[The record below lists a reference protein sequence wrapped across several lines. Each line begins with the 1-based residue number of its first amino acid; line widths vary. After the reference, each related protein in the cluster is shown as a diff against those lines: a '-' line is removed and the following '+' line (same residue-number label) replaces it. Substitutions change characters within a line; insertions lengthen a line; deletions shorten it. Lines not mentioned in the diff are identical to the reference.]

1 VTVLVLGGTSE
12 ARDLAGALAAEGTPV
27 ISSLAGRVER
37 PRLPAGGVR
46 VGGFGGPGALAA
58 WLSEHG
64 IAAVVDATHPFAQRI
79 SESAATAC
87 SVSGVP
93 LLRLERPGWTQ
104 HSDDD
109 WHWVGDTA
117 EAAAA
122 IPGLGRRVFLTTGR
136 QGLPEFAGL
145 SETWFLIRCIDPPEP
160 PLPPAC
166 EVLLDRGP
174 YDLAGELELIDRH
187 GLDLL
192 VTKDSGGELT
202 AAKLEAARLRGL
214 PVIVIRRPPR
224 PETATVR
231 DVAGALAWLA
241 GAA

>member
-12 ARDLAGALAAEGTPV
+12 ARDLAGALTAGGTHV

-37 PRLPAGGVR
+37 PRLPPGEVR
-46 VGGFGGPGALAA
+46 VGGFGGPGALRA
-58 WLSEHG
+58 WLSEHR

-87 SVSGVP
+87 SASGVP
-93 LLRLERPGWTQ
+93 LLRLERPGWKQ
-104 HSDDD
+104 RDDDD
-109 WHWVGDTA
+109 WHWVGDTS

-136 QGLPEFAGL
+136 QGLPAFAGL
-145 SETWFLIRCIDPPEP
+145 SETWFLIRCIDPPAP

-174 YDLAGELELIDRH
+174 YDLAGELGLIDRH

-192 VTKDSGGELT
+192 VSKDSGGELT
-202 AAKLEAARLRGL
+202 GAKLEAARRRGL

-224 PETATVR
+224 PETATAT